1 MKRQPKILYLD
12 QFAASNMSANNGIW
26 SEARELVEVAVRKG
40 KIICPI
46 PMEHFIET
54 SGRSIYNAVEHHDRF
69 KSVSGRKQFFPWEI
83 IVANEIMNWTK
94 RRISKIYVPNYL
106 TILRNNIDF
115 ANEDIFNKM
124 NEARQKYQDFVN
136 QEKLNLNEIRNHIRM
151 TGQKHNHDHMFIKA
165 LNSLTY
171 QKYKEEFK
179 SVAYGKRYPY
189 NIMEIGHKKEE
200 RIAYLL
206 CLKRFT
212 CSDFMSIVN
221 DINKFGFEHI
231 PSLDIYY
238 KMKFYFS
245 LENLEEKANDDID
258 IERISS
264 GLYLSDIMFVDYKQK
279 IAVKKLELDKKYN
292 TFVYSAKQNDIKS
305 FIEYIET
312 II

>member
-26 SEARELVEVAVRKG
+26 GEARELVEVAVRKG

-54 SGRSIYNAVEHHDRF
+54 SGRSIYNAVEQHDWF

-94 RRISKIYVPNYL
+94 RRISKIYLPNYL
-106 TILRNNIDF
+106 TLLRNNIDF

-136 QEKLNLNEIRNHIRM
+136 KEKQILNEIRNYVR
-151 TGQKHNHDHMFIKA
+151 TKGQKHNNDHILIKA
-165 LNSLTY
+165 LNNIIC
-171 QKYKEEFK
+171 QNFEKEFK
-179 SVAYGKRYPY
+179 AAAYGKKYPH
-189 NIMEIGHKKEE
+189 NIMKISHKKEE

-206 CLKRFT
+206 CLKHFT
-212 CSDFMSIVN
+212 YHDFISIAN
-221 DINKFGFEHI
+221 DIKKYGFEHI
-231 PSLDIYY
+231 PSLNIYY

-245 LENLEEKANDDID
+245 LENIEEKANDDMILKEFLLD
-258 IERISS
+258 YTFRILCS
-264 GLYLSDIMFVDYKQK
+264 LI
-279 IAVKKLELDKKYN
+279 INKK
-292 TFVYSAKQNDIKS
+292 
-305 FIEYIET
+305 
-312 II
+312 